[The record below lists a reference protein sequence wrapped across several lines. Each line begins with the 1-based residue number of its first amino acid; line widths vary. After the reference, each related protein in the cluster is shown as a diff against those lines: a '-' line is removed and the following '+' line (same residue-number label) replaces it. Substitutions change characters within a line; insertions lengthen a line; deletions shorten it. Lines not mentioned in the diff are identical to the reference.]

1 VKGWTF
7 PFARHRTVVLSLFY
21 RVIFSDRG
29 LEVYEELKWLSGS
42 TMTKQYFFYLWHM
55 VKNIKVETGYI
66 FITNISVV
74 NESHTDSIQSRT
86 KTWIYSYPSFSLGIL
101 LHQIWLIQLWHLC
114 FPFQSA
120 QKQKRKYKS
129 LGISRSASAS
139 PSSLLVVCSLPLA
152 QNQQTCPL
160 TAHNALLVYQAHRI
174 PPSGS

>member
-1 VKGWTF
+1 
-7 PFARHRTVVLSLFY
+7 
-21 RVIFSDRG
+21 
-29 LEVYEELKWLSGS
+29 
-42 TMTKQYFFYLWHM
+42 
-55 VKNIKVETGYI
+55 
-66 FITNISVV
+66 
-74 NESHTDSIQSRT
+74 
-86 KTWIYSYPSFSLGIL
+86 

-120 QKQKRKYKS
+120 QKQKRKHKS

-139 PSSLLVVCSLPLA
+139 PSSLVVCSLPLA